1 MNNNN
6 TKEAG
11 EISEEKNGTTTVGI
25 KTKDGVVVATDRK
38 VSYFMSTAKK
48 DMNKIMP
55 IHDTAV
61 MTMAGVVG
69 HAQKVRDKLQGKVT
83 TYESRRGRKMPIES
97 IPYVLRNMFEEDH
110 YHIGPILAGVD
121 NTGNYLYEVEPNGAI
136 ISYKEYTSTGSGVQ
150 FATGVLEQGYHDDI
164 TLEEAQELAL
174 NAIKTASE
182 RDNFTG
188 DGLVIAT
195 ITEDGVDTNLYD
207 SIPDKL

>member
-1 MNNNN
+1 
-6 TKEAG
+6 
-11 EISEEKNGTTTVGI
+11 
-25 KTKDGVVVATDRK
+25 
-38 VSYFMSTAKK
+38 
-48 DMNKIMP
+48 
-55 IHDTAV
+55 
-61 MTMAGVVG
+61 
-69 HAQKVRDKLQGKVT
+69 
-83 TYESRRGRKMPIES
+83 
-97 IPYVLRNMFEEDH
+97 MFEEDH